1 MKMNPELFFVSG
13 GPEGVP
19 SDEIR
24 LSGLRLETVLGVR
37 EDERTAPRAV
47 VADVRLFLDLC
58 PAARSDE
65 LSDTVDYAALADRLR
80 ARARRAAFRLLE
92 ALAAA
97 LADEALADPRV
108 RAVAVTLEKPGA
120 VPGAEI
126 RAALFRTA
134 APKK

>member
-47 VADVRLFLDLC
+47 VADVRLFLDLG
-58 PAARSDE
+58 PAARSDD
-65 LSDTVDYAALADRLR
+65 LADTVDYAALADRLR
-80 ARARRAAFRLLE
+80 ARARRGGRPL
-92 ALAAA
+92 
-97 LADEALADPRV
+97 
-108 RAVAVTLEKPGA
+108 
-120 VPGAEI
+120 
-126 RAALFRTA
+126 
-134 APKK
+134 